1 MESPMEKTSDLIK
14 MYDEYTG
21 ARKFVRRRKGP
32 IRQLEIIEDTLVK
45 LGLSRNEGRVY
56 LYLARVGEK
65 KASKIS
71 EALSIHRT
79 ETYRILHDLEKKG
92 LVSSV
97 FGKPLKFIAKSLEK
111 TIDLLIEAK
120 RMKIKLLEKEK
131 DDLVELWQSLP
142 KPKVEE
148 AHKEIFQILEGE
160 GQIVLKANELLDRA
174 ETEIQIFAPGE
185 DLAYLY
191 HSDFTDKLERFSTK
205 LKITL
210 LTENSSKSK
219 FFLERIDRAKLN
231 YGIVDVDNLPCFIV
245 SDNKELLTI
254 IREKNEEKNRIRK
267 TKSKVVALWTNY
279 TAFVRTLQILFF
291 KLRETGKTI
300 REIYVK
306 G

>member
-1 MESPMEKTSDLIK
+1 MEKTSDLIK
-14 MYDEYTG
+14 MHDEYTG

-191 HSDFTDKLERFSTK
+191 HSDFTDKLERFSTE